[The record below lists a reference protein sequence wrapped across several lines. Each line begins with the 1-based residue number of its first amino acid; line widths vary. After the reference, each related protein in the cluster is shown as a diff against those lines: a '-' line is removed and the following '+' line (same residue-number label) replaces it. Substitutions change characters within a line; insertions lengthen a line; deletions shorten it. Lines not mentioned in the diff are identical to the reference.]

1 MEKVKTEKSKKRI
14 VLALI
19 LIALVIAIECVVQY
33 FKIAIIVVP
42 LSLALVPIIV
52 GAATFGPLFGAFI
65 GLLYGIIFFDFHLE
79 TFLYE
84 MHHLFILGILLKG
97 VIVGLVS
104 GLIYK
109 RIAKKKP
116 LLASIISSAVST
128 ILNGVMLIIGYVV
141 LIASLA
147 TSNESLAEHMANLS
161 YVSAMS
167 LPGIMLELVI
177 CVLLCPILIAIFN
190 KIKR

>member
-33 FKIAIIVVP
+33 FKIAIVIVP
-42 LSLALVPIIV
+42 LSLALIPIIV

-65 GLLYGIIFFDFHLE
+65 GMLYGITFFAFNWE
-79 TFLYE
+79 VFLYE

-97 VIVGLVS
+97 GLAGLVA

-128 ILNGVMLIIGYVV
+128 ILNGAMFIIGFVV

-147 TSNESLAEHMANLS
+147 TSNVSLAEHMANLS

-177 CVLLCPILIAIFN
+177 CVFLCPILIAILN
-190 KIKR
+190 KIRR